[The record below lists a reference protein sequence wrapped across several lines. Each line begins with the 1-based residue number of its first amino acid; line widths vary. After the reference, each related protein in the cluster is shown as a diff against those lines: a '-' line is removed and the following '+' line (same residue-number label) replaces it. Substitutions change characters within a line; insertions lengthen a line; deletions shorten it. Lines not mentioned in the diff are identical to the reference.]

1 MTQQG
6 HRSSQDAVDL
16 PDLLERVDNDHDF
29 LCELIGLFKAEFPPV
44 LQSLKQSV
52 VREDLKN
59 VEVASHALKGML
71 SELSVTGAAAIASQL
86 EQLGRDG
93 KPSGMTETLELLE
106 HEVENLLPELD
117 GDAASAVGRRRG
129 VRTTAQ

>member
-6 HRSSQDAVDL
+6 HRSSQAAVDL
-16 PDLLERVDNDHDF
+16 PDLLERVGNDRDF
-29 LCELIGLFKAEFPPV
+29 LCELIDLFKVEFPPV

-59 VEVASHALKGML
+59 VEIASHTLKGML
-71 SELSVTGAAAIASQL
+71 SELSVKRAAAIASQL

-93 KPSGMTETLELLE
+93 KTSGMTETLALLE
-106 HEVENLLPELD
+106 HAVESLFPELD
-117 GDAASAVGRRRG
+117 GYAAEPKP
-129 VRTTAQ
+129 

>member
-29 LCELIGLFKAEFPPV
+29 LCELIGLFKEEFPPV

-52 VREDLKN
+52 VCEDVKK
-59 VEVASHALKGML
+59 VEVTSHALKGML
-71 SELSVTGAAAIASQL
+71 SELSVTRAAAIASRL

-93 KPSGMTETLELLE
+93 ETSGMTETLALLE
-106 HEVENLLPELD
+106 HEVANLFPELD
-117 GDAASAVGRRRG
+117 GYAAEAKP
-129 VRTTAQ
+129 

>member
-6 HRSSQDAVDL
+6 HRSSEDAVDL
-16 PDLLERVDNDHDF
+16 PDLLERVDNDRDF
-29 LCELIGLFKAEFPPV
+29 LCELIDLFKVEFPPV

-59 VEVASHALKGML
+59 VEIASHTLKGML
-71 SELSVTGAAAIASQL
+71 SDLSVKRAAAIASRL

-93 KPSGMTETLELLE
+93 NTSGMTETLALLE
-106 HEVENLLPELD
+106 HEVENLLPELA
-117 GDAASAVGRRRG
+117 GYAAEAKP
-129 VRTTAQ
+129 

>member
-6 HRSSQDAVDL
+6 HRSSQAAVDL
-16 PDLLERVDNDHDF
+16 PDLLERVGNDRDF
-29 LCELIGLFKAEFPPV
+29 LCELIDLFKVEFPPV

-59 VEVASHALKGML
+59 VEIASHTLKGML
-71 SELSVTGAAAIASQL
+71 SELSVKRAAAIASQL

-93 KPSGMTETLELLE
+93 KTSGMTETLALLE
-106 HEVENLLPELD
+106 HAVENLFPELD
-117 GDAASAVGRRRG
+117 GYAAEPKP
-129 VRTTAQ
+129 

>member
-6 HRSSQDAVDL
+6 HKSSEDAVDL
-16 PDLLERVDNDHDF
+16 PDLLERVDNDRDF
-29 LCELIGLFKAEFPPV
+29 LCELIDLFKVEFPPV

-59 VEVASHALKGML
+59 VEIASHTLKGML
-71 SELSVTGAAAIASQL
+71 SDLSVKRAAAIASRL

-93 KPSGMTETLELLE
+93 NTSGMTETLALLE
-106 HEVENLLPELD
+106 HEVENLLPELA
-117 GDAASAVGRRRG
+117 GYAAGAKP
-129 VRTTAQ
+129 